1 MTRLVL
7 RELPRWV
14 RAVGA
19 PLAALAIVVV
29 TPHLVPDAAGTVLRL
44 APDSALSA
52 AWMAALVASLVW
64 VLTAG
69 LRAALQPT
77 HDRRA
82 AVHLQSLREGAAR
95 HDARLLC
102 VERPLWQSL
111 AGQRVVASD
120 VRDGRA
126 LEVWL
131 SEAALPAGAF
141 ALVAMDRE
149 PGTLVDW
156 ISPRDLAAARRAE
169 RVEATRRRV
178 RATQAADLAA
188 RRERKAAAAVVRAA
202 EALLDRR

>member
-7 RELPRWV
+7 REVARWL

-19 PLAALAIVVV
+19 PLAVLAIVVV
-29 TPHLVPDAAGTVLRL
+29 TPSLMPDAAGEALRL
-44 APDSALSA
+44 VPDRTLSI
-52 AWMAALVASLVW
+52 AWIAALVASLVW
-64 VLTAG
+64 LLTAG
-69 LRAALQPT
+69 LRAALQPA

-82 AVHLQSLREGAAR
+82 AEHLQSLRDGAAR
-95 HDARLLC
+95 NDARLLC

-111 AGQRVVASD
+111 AGQRIVATD
-120 VRDGRA
+120 VQDGRA

-149 PGTLVDW
+149 RGTLVDW

-169 RVEATRRRV
+169 RVEATRRQV
-178 RATQAADLAA
+178 RAAQAANLAA
-188 RRERKAAAAVVRAA
+188 RRERKAAANVVRAA

>member
-7 RELPRWV
+7 HEIARWV
-14 RAVGA
+14 RAVGV
-19 PLAALAIVVV
+19 PLAVLAIVVV
-29 TPHLVPDAAGTVLRL
+29 TP
-44 APDSALSA
+44 
-52 AWMAALVASLVW
+52 SL
-64 VLTAG
+64 LTAG
-69 LRAALQPT
+69 VRAALRPG

-82 AVHLQSLREGAAR
+82 AEHLQSLRDGAAGNSA
-95 HDARLLC
+95 HLLC
-102 VERPLWQSL
+102 VEQPLWHSL

-149 PGTLVDW
+149 RGTLVDW
-156 ISPRDLAAARRAE
+156 ISPRDLAAARRAK
-169 RVEATRRRV
+169 RVEATRRQV
-178 RATQAADLAA
+178 RTAQAANLAA
-188 RRERKAAAAVVRAA
+188 RRERKAAANVVRAA

>member
-7 RELPRWV
+7 HEVARWV

-19 PLAALAIVVV
+19 PLAVLAAVVV
-29 TPHLVPDAAGTVLRL
+29 APSLVPDALGTALRL
-44 APDSALSA
+44 VPDRALSI
-52 AWMAALVASLVW
+52 AWIAGAVATLMW
-64 VLTAG
+64 ALTAG
-69 LRAALQPT
+69 ARAALRPA

-82 AVHLQSLREGAAR
+82 AEHLQSLRDGAAGNSA
-95 HDARLLC
+95 HLLC

-131 SEAALPAGAF
+131 SEAALPVGAF

-149 PGTLVDW
+149 RGTLVDW

-169 RVEATRRRV
+169 RVEATRRQV
-178 RATQAADLAA
+178 RAAQAANLAA
-188 RRERKAAAAVVRAA
+188 RRERKAAANVVRAA